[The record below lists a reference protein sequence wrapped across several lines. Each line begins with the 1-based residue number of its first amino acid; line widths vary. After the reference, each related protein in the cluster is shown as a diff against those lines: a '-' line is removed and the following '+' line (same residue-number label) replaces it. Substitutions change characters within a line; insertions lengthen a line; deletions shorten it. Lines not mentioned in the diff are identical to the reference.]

1 LIISAASY
9 RGAVPAA
16 TLPLYSLQQLRA
28 RFADETK
35 EEQMHSVV
43 TVLAAAVL
51 AFAPIGASAQG
62 FPSKPVSIVIPSP
75 PGGLQDTLSRA
86 IASEISKKW
95 GQPVLVENRTGGNAI
110 IAGQHVV
117 KSAPDGHTI
126 FMSSVVQLS
135 NDLIPNRSVP
145 FDPVKDFT
153 PVIAL
158 AEAGTVLVV
167 STESPYRNLRDLV
180 AAARARPGE
189 LNYGSYGVG
198 SLPHID
204 TEALNAREGMKVV
217 HIPYKGGP
225 ETIVAVQS
233 GQITF
238 TLTSIPPALSHI
250 RGGRLRALALAGLK
264 RSASL
269 PDVPT
274 FTEEGVK
281 GFASG
286 GWFGWFVPAKT
297 PSAIVSRIAADA
309 SSVITAPAFR
319 AKFIDGAGLELVNL
333 QTTAFE
339 KQLHADRE
347 SYKARLKGIEVQ
359 LR

>member
-1 LIISAASY
+1 M
-9 RGAVPAA
+9 
-16 TLPLYSLQQLRA
+16 YSMRRERA
-28 RFADETK
+28 ITVFQA
-35 EEQMHSVV
+35 
-43 TVLAAAVL
+43 VLAAVCVAV
-51 AFAPIGASAQG
+51 ATVVTAQT
-62 FPSKPVSIVIPSP
+62 FPSKAVSIVIPSP

-86 IASEISKKW
+86 VGAELSKKW
-95 GQPVLVENRTGGNAI
+95 GQPVLIENRVGANAI
-110 IAGQHVV
+110 IAGNYVA

-126 FMSSVVQLS
+126 FMCSVVQLS

-145 FDPVKDFT
+145 FDPVRDFT

-167 STESPYRNLRDLV
+167 SSESPYRNLRDLI
-180 AAARARPGE
+180 AAARAKPGQ

-204 TEALNAREGMKVV
+204 TEALNAREGLKVV

-225 ETIVAVQS
+225 ETIVAVQG

-238 TLTSIPPALSHI
+238 TLTSLPPALSQI
-250 RGGRLRALALAGLK
+250 RSGRIRALAFAGLK
-264 RSASL
+264 RSVSL

-274 FTEEGVK
+274 FSEEGIS

-286 GWFGWFVPAKT
+286 GWFGWLVPSKT
-297 PSAIVSRIAADA
+297 PVPVVNRIAADA
-309 SSVITAPAFR
+309 SSVIAAPAFR

-333 QTTAFE
+333 LPADFAE
-339 KQLHADRE
+339 QLKADRE
-347 SYKARLKGIEVQ
+347 SYRARLKGIDLQ
-359 LR
+359 Q